1 MRYGPPSQYVRRS
14 DGRRVADQG
23 TPDDGRLDAVELAE
37 R

>member
-23 TPDDGRLDAVELAE
+23 TPDRRLDAVELAE